1 MQLPEGEALIERL
14 LAEPETC
21 ADLAGL
27 FRDADFIAA
36 LEALAQGWDVA
47 FPAAVASERLERKLF
62 VHRSVAPPVGWLPIA
77 LTPGEDAVDWAFF
90 GARRLTESFFGESL
104 PPVRSSPLNRFLRL
118 RTPLAALEGVAG
130 PAPDGLV
137 FHMSRCGSTLVGRML
152 GAAQGSTVLSEAA
165 PIDAVVRSDLPWAR
179 RVVLLRGVVAA
190 LGRARGAGDARLFLK
205 LDCWHAMAFDLFR
218 EAFPRTPWI
227 HLHRAP
233 QEVLVSHARDV
244 GMQMVPQ
251 VVAPS
256 VFGLAEPA
264 VPDADYR
271 ARVLAAIGEAMLAAK
286 ARDGA
291 GLLVGYEAL
300 PAAVS
305 ERILPHFGWTPTAAE
320 AQAIG
325 AAAAIDAKASGRMFR
340 PDGASKRA
348 EIDEAIRAAC
358 ARWLDGLHARL
369 EAASIGNEGEG
380 VEGAHLGLGG

>member
-14 LAEPETC
+14 LSEPDAC
-21 ADLAGL
+21 AHLAGL
-27 FRDADFIAA
+27 FRDADFVAA
-36 LEALAQGWDVA
+36 LEALAEGWGLA
-47 FPAAVASERLERKLF
+47 SPAAVAGERLERKLF
-62 VHRSVAPPVGWLPIA
+62 VHRAAAPPAGWLPIA
-77 LTPGEDAVDWAFF
+77 VTPGEDAVDWAFF

-118 RTPLAALEGVAG
+118 RTPLAALEGLAG
-130 PAPDGLV
+130 PTPDGLV

-165 PIDAVVRSDLPWAR
+165 PIDAVVRSGLPWAR

-218 EAFPRTPWI
+218 EAFPQTPWI

-286 ARDGA
+286 ARDGM
-291 GLLVGYEAL
+291 GLLVGYEML
-300 PAAVS
+300 PAALS
-305 ERILPHFGWTPTAAE
+305 ERILSHFGWTPTTEEAE
-320 AQAIG
+320 AIG
-325 AAAAIDAKASGRMFR
+325 AAAAIDAKAAGRVFR
-340 PDGASKRA
+340 PDGAGKRA
-348 EIDEAIRAAC
+348 EVDAAIRTAC
-358 ARWLDGLHARL
+358 ARWLGDLHARL
-369 EAASIGNEGEG
+369 GAASIGNVGKG
-380 VEGAHLGLGG
+380 VEGARLGLGG